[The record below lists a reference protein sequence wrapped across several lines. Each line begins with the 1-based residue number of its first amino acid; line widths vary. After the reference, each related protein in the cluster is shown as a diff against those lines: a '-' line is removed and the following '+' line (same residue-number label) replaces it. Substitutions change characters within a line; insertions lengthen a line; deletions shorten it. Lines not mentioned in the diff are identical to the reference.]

1 MRVPKRKS
9 EEFRKYKDEGG
20 PLYVTSQGLEKLKSQ
35 LAHTEKELPLLI
47 AEVQRTGGFGD
58 FSENAEY
65 QAAKYLMRRAHGRIA
80 SLKDKIKRAIVFGR
94 GGSPAY
100 AVQLGSCV
108 TVETQGKRLTL
119 EIVGSY
125 ETDPARGRISHESPL
140 GAALMNR
147 KVGERVML
155 RTKSGETEYTVL
167 NIQ

>member
-20 PLYVTSQGLEKLKSQ
+20 PLYVTSQGLEKLKSL
-35 LAHTEKELPLLI
+35 LAHTEKELPSLI
-47 AEVQRTGGFGD
+47 SEVQRTGGFGD

-80 SLKDKIKRAIVFGR
+80 TFKDKIKRAIVFGQ
-94 GGSPAY
+94 GGGHIY
-100 AVQLGSCV
+100 AVQLGS
-108 TVETQGKRLTL
+108 TVVAETHGKRLTF

-125 ETDPARGRISHESPL
+125 ETDPVRGRISHESPL

-147 KVGERVML
+147 RVGERVIL
-155 RTKSGETEYTVL
+155 AIKNGEIEYKIL
-167 NIQ
+167 SIQ